1 MPEGDT
7 IHRAAAALRP
17 VLVGKPL
24 TRVEVP
30 RHRPPLPSVGATVD
44 RVEARGKHLLIHV
57 ADGLV
62 VHTHQRM
69 TGSWHVY
76 RPGERWRKSPRSA
89 RVVLAV
95 PGAVAVCFAAPVVE
109 VLDAGALRRHP
120 ALRRLG
126 PDLCEPAPDL
136 GDVLARVARQDPAR
150 PVGEVLLDQTV
161 ASGIG
166 NVYRCEVAFLHGLDP
181 HVPVARVGDDVRAG
195 LFTTAGRLLR
205 ANLDASSRTTV
216 DGAPAGALWAYGR
229 GGRPCRRCGTPIAQG
244 VLGEP
249 PRILYW
255 CPSCQPTGAVGIS
268 RPASGDDL
276 DVGGFPGAAD
286 GPQC

>member
-30 RHRPPLPSVGATVD
+30 RHRPPLPAVGAHVE

-57 ADGLV
+57 SDGLV

-76 RPGERWRKSPRSA
+76 RPGERWRKSPRAA

-109 VLDAGALRRHP
+109 VLDQRALQRHP
-120 ALRRLG
+120 SLRRLG

-136 GDVLARVARQDPAR
+136 DDVLARVARQDPAR

-166 NVYRCEVAFLHGLDP
+166 NVYRCDVAFLHEVDP
-181 HVPVARVGDDVRAG
+181 HVPVGRVAYDVRAA
-195 LFTTAGRLLR
+195 LFTTAGALLR
-205 ANLDASSRTTV
+205 ANLDLAARTTV
-216 DGAPAGALWAYGR
+216 TGAPAGTLWVYGR
-229 GGRPCRRCGTPIAQG
+229 GGQPCRRCTTPIEQG
-244 VLGEP
+244 FLGDQQ
-249 PRILYW
+249 RVLYW
-255 CPSCQPTGAVGIS
+255 CPTCQPTGGTGAPHAYRVGD
-268 RPASGDDL
+268 REGDVPA
-276 DVGGFPGAAD
+276 
-286 GPQC
+286 